1 MKETDRQKYRVISCK
16 QPNTDKSAQVLIVP
30 PTWNLPV
37 TQFFFPVHVFGAP
50 LKCFFMPPHQR
61 TLALMSHP
69 ILRIKLNALTHVC
82 PGINHTHKLTNYKR
96 VSSQCFLHHDSN
108 NTQSYTS
115 QRKIKDNSLSWNII
129 TGKVNWLTTSLII
142 LRKFLIPV
150 VICYPSGIFIQ
161 IKKINKRK

>member
-1 MKETDRQKYRVISCK
+1 MLECTKIKKTIFTHITLQIMTQRGNFQK
-16 QPNTDKSAQVLIVP
+16 
-30 PTWNLPV
+30 
-37 TQFFFPVHVFGAP
+37 
-50 LKCFFMPPHQR
+50 
-61 TLALMSHP
+61 TLEDVATGLLYCWTKLNVACMSHP
-69 ILRIKLNALTHVC
+69 ILRIQLNALTHVC

-115 QRKIKDNSLSWNII
+115 QRKIKDNSLTWNTI
-129 TGKVNWLTTSLII
+129 TRKVNWLTTSLII

-161 IKKINKRK
+161 IKKINKHKYFPYLTR